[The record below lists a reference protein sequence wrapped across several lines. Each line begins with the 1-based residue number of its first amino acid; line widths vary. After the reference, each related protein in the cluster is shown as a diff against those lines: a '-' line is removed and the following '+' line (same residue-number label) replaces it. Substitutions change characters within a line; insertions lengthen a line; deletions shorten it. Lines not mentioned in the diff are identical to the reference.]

1 MNSYLFFRARCTTL
15 GNIPGTNIF
24 ESIDTCKDAR
34 EYSHIKIIRYEES
47 VYYTNVDNFKHKVT
61 KLVGFNPEELLQ
73 NIDREC
79 DKLYKDLEKVAT
91 DQKRCLKK
99 NLPTNQLNFSDFV
112 FDKVENQ
119 FKK

>member
-61 KLVGFNPEELLQ
+61 KLVGFNPE
-73 NIDREC
+73 D
-79 DKLYKDLEKVAT
+79 
-91 DQKRCLKK
+91 
-99 NLPTNQLNFSDFV
+99 V